1 MIGHIH
7 ANECV
12 ACHTA
17 RKDRCRVLSQQKGL
31 RLLES
36 VSHTSLPEEKIA
48 FSKAPALYSFNV
60 PKYFA
65 ILLRAREFAKTRN
78 IQLTCCYARDIPMHP
93 SDRELKP
100 EALNEKRLSWL
111 QRHDQDTGNI
121 TSLLPLAV
129 GMPIRL
135 TDNVDRNRQ
144 LYRGR
149 RGFLHAWTLHPEST
163 TLETNGE
170 MLIDRLPLVIYVIF
184 PEADWHIGELP
195 RGVYPITPRSRTW
208 QVNKRT
214 GIQARRKGYTLI
226 PDFASTAHMI
236 QGATLETAFTDL
248 LDATAKTSLSAMIAA
263 YVCLSRVKELRN
275 IVVMQPFCPSLF
287 TRGPPTGPARLI
299 RKLVG
304 KISSETAVKEWLHD
318 SENPGAEE
326 PSRKSTM
333 EKTYNVFN
341 VTWWEKRIYVRTQE
355 FRYFSSF
362 GVLYNVLGARLL
374 GPMLK
379 M

>member
-1 MIGHIH
+1 
-7 ANECV
+7 
-12 ACHTA
+12 
-17 RKDRCRVLSQQKGL
+17 
-31 RLLES
+31 
-36 VSHTSLPEEKIA
+36 
-48 FSKAPALYSFNV
+48 
-60 PKYFA
+60 
-65 ILLRAREFAKTRN
+65 
-78 IQLTCCYARDIPMHP
+78 MHP

-149 RGFLHAWTLHPEST
+149 RGFLHAWTLHLEST

-195 RGVYPITPRSRTW
+195 RGVYPITPRSRAW

-275 IVVMQPFCPSLF
+275 IVVMQPFCPSLL
-287 TRGPPTGPARLI
+287 TRGPPSGPARLI
-299 RKLVG
+299 PKLTG
-304 KISSETAVKEWLHD
+304 KSSSEAAIKNDCTT
-318 SENPGAEE
+318 P
-326 PSRKSTM
+326 
-333 EKTYNVFN
+333 
-341 VTWWEKRIYVRTQE
+341 RT
-355 FRYFSSF
+355 
-362 GVLYNVLGARLL
+362 
-374 GPMLK
+374 
-379 M
+379 